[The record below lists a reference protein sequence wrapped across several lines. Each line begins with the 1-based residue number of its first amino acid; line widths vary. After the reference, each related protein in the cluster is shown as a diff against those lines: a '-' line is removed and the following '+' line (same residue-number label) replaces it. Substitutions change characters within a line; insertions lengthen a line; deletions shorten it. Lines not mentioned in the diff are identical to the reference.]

1 MYKLVAID
9 CDGTLLTDNK
19 ELTAI
24 TIETIKKASNKVKI
38 VITTARAFYRVEEY
52 LKKMDLLKD
61 EQFTICFNGGS
72 IIENQS
78 KQEIKSCTF
87 NAEDVKELIELSKD
101 FKTQILLYGFDS
113 LIVENIPEKLRN
125 NKKTNFKTM
134 KLEELEADQYSIYKI
149 VFLNDPKKI
158 TEMRKIMPEE
168 IKSKYEVTSSV
179 PEYIEFVPKGITKD
193 KALEIL
199 CNKLNIERHEVI
211 AIGDAE
217 NDINMLKFAGTG
229 IAMGNAE
236 DFIKNIADD
245 VTDSNNNN
253 GVAKAIKKYIKI

>member
-1 MYKLVAID
+1 MYKLIAID

-19 ELTAI
+19 ELTEM

-72 IIENQS
+72 IIENKS

-87 NAEDVKELIELSKD
+87 NAEEVKELIELSKE
-101 FKTQILLYGFDS
+101 FKTQILLYAFNS
-113 LIVENIPEKLRN
+113 LIVENIPEKFRN
-125 NKKTNFKTM
+125 NKNINFETM
-134 KLEELEADQYSIYKI
+134 KLEDLEVNKYSIYKI
-149 VFLNDPKKI
+149 VFLNNPEKI

-168 IKSKYEVTSSV
+168 IKIKYEVTSSV